1 MGKKRELSDGIGGLR
16 HGSFQNVVFF
26 PQQRFYQGAITRKW
40 SMCFV
45 CNRGL
50 GPFFRSFSMDGLVG
64 RWVVKGV
71 HSIEPGTRWL
81 ALRKVHEEGV
91 VAL

>member
-1 MGKKRELSDGIGGLR
+1 
-16 HGSFQNVVFF
+16 
-26 PQQRFYQGAITRKW
+26 
-40 SMCFV
+40 MCFV